1 MPDEV
6 VSAFPDW
13 TVGTRHG
20 SVNCTR
26 CHSNPV
32 SLVRRPLI
40 AIALLFAFAA
50 QLVLSGAS
58 AACAMPSTEQMAAR
72 AGSDA
77 AMPGMAMAGSHERD
91 DHSRAP
97 RDEKGSCD
105 TQLPAAVC
113 QLMSACTVAAITA
126 STDLASTGP
135 RLTSGA
141 IPFVRTSPPQRSTA
155 PELPP
160 PRA

>member
-1 MPDEV
+1 MLLEPGL
-6 VSAFPDW
+6 A
-13 TVGTRHG
+13 
-20 SVNCTR
+20 
-26 CHSNPV
+26 
-32 SLVRRPLI
+32 VRRPLI
-40 AIALLFAFAA
+40 AIALLLAFAA

-58 AACAMPSTEQMAAR
+58 AACAMPSTEEMAAR
-72 AGSDA
+72 TGSDM
-77 AMPGMAMAGSHERD
+77 AMPAMSMASSHDRN

-105 TQLPAAVC
+105 TQLPTAVC
-113 QLMSACTVAAITA
+113 QLMSACTAPAVTA
-126 STDLASTGP
+126 STELATTGP

-141 IPFVRTSPPQRSTA
+141 IPFLRTSPPLRSTA